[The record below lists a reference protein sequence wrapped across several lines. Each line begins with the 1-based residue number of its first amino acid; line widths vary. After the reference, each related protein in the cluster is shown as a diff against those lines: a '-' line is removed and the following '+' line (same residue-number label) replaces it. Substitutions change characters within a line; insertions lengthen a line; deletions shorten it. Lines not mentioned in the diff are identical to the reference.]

1 MADRIVDEMN
11 PNTPFKSKDV
21 SSFLVLQHDLLE
33 KLPYIKC
40 DLNIDQFP
48 DPVMQNVLKRAGDK
62 ITQVTKI
69 KYAYIYFIILGT
81 IYPGLLCML
90 LVELQHFI
98 LIFHFRHR
106 LNTNPC

>member
-40 DLNIDQFP
+40 DLNTDQFP
-48 DPVMQNVLKRAGDK
+48 DPVMKNVLNRAGDK
-62 ITQVTKI
+62 ITQVMKI
-69 KYAYIYFIILGT
+69 KSAFTVLFFQTMRYGYFMCWVGLHIL
-81 IYPGLLCML
+81 
-90 LVELQHFI
+90 F
-98 LIFHFRHR
+98 
-106 LNTNPC
+106 

>member
-40 DLNIDQFP
+40 DVNTDQFP
-48 DPVMQNVLKRAGDK
+48 DPVMRNVLKRAGDK
-62 ITQVTKI
+62 ITQVHRSCIYNKNKI
-69 KYAYIYFIILGT
+69 FLK
-81 IYPGLLCML
+81 CN
-90 LVELQHFI
+90 
-98 LIFHFRHR
+98 IF
-106 LNTNPC
+106 